1 MGAETEPRRR
11 DFKPHRERLNPVG
24 AVSNRAVT
32 DLPLSQG
39 V

>member
-1 MGAETEPRRR
+1 MDTETEPHRRGL
-11 DFKPHRERLNPVG
+11 KPHRERLNPVG